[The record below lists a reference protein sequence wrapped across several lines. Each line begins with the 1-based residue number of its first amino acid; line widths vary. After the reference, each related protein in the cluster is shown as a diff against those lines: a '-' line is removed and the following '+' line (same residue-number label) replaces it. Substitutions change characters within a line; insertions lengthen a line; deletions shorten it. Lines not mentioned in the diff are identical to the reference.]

1 MVIRNLLLACNRRTS
16 VVKEQIPLVSSL
28 TPSYINV
35 EQNGEVIYAVF
46 SDPGLGQTP
55 TLFVSTDSGDTWQTR
70 INTFPGTDIQYVQ
83 GFDDGNTVWALLSRG
98 LIEST
103 DCGATWAPTS
113 SSYINTTG
121 NRRDFWGPSYM
132 TASTDKQIVYAF
144 GEETYFSGQTTN
156 LYKSVNF
163 GITFNVVMP
172 DNIGWPGPDPSA
184 LWCSN
189 DGQIAFLLTYDI
201 WSVAYVTYR
210 SFDGFS
216 TRTVIPSP
224 PTGTVRIKGS
234 SDASVLVCNVRSGW
248 QSVDT
253 EFYVSTDFGTSWA
266 KITSIGTVKTA
277 DAYDFDVT
285 DDGKTLVVLGNTGIT
300 KYTNF

>member
-1 MVIRNLLLACNRRTS
+1 MVTRNLLLAGNRRTS

-55 TLFVSTDSGDTWQTR
+55 TLFVSTDSGVTWQTR
-70 INTFPGTDIQYVQ
+70 INTFPGTDIGYVQ
-83 GFDDGNTVWALLSRG
+83 GFDDGNTVWALQSNG
-98 LIEST
+98 LIKST
-103 DCGATWAPTS
+103 DRGATWAPTS

-121 NRRDFWGPSYM
+121 NRKDFWGPSYM
-132 TASTDKQIVYAF
+132 IASTDKQIVYAF
-144 GEETYFSGQTTN
+144 GQENYFSGQTSN

-172 DNIGWPGPDPSA
+172 DNIGRMGVSTPA

-189 DGQIAFLLTYDI
+189 DGQIAFLRTYDI
-201 WSVAYVTYR
+201 WSSTYVTYR

-216 TRTVIPSP
+216 TRTVIPGP

-234 SDASVLVCNVRSGW
+234 SDAGILICNVRSGY

-253 EFYVSTDFGTSWA
+253 AFYLSTDFGTSWKKVA
-266 KITSIGTVKTA
+266 SIGTVKTT
-277 DAYDFDVT
+277 DAGDFDVT
-285 DDGKTLVVLGNTGIT
+285 DDGKTLVVLGKNGIT